1 MIYQFENDEIKKC
14 IRCPMWV
21 FPEMATMPLCNLTGE
36 TIPKGS
42 TPQENDCPLVAI
54 SKTETARVV
63 SDGFSYDAKPKQFQC
78 RGCRDYFY
86 MPRVGNYCPNCGRRL
101 A

>member
-1 MIYQFENDEIKKC
+1 MTYQIENDEIKKC

-21 FPEMATMPLCNLTGE
+21 FPEMAMMPLCNLTGE

-54 SKTETARVV
+54 SKTETTIDEPVN
-63 SDGFSYDAKPKQFQC
+63 KPIAVFKF
-78 RGCRDYFY
+78 
-86 MPRVGNYCPNCGRRL
+86 NL
-101 A
+101 AEYKRKMLYQKANEILNGGDE

>member
-42 TPQENDCPLVAI
+42 TPQDNDCPLVAI
-54 SKTETARVV
+54 SKTETT
-63 SDGFSYDAKPKQFQC
+63 SAKKIIVDVQLRPLLNDLEVDIDDIKEYISKL
-78 RGCRDYFY
+78 D
-86 MPRVGNYCPNCGRRL
+86 
-101 A
+101 